1 MRKTVQTKPAIDH
14 NALERPDVN
23 KKDAHDN
30 LRVLRI
36 PECFTAA
43 LNEANPFPFLR
54 LALCESGPSVKS
66 PEALILRRENPIRI
80 IERRILLRQRMS
92 CDEHLYGSE
101 ETMPDDLNK
110 RGAQDRAR
118 VSKQEHEQRYQ
129 RRKRSSSSTRSKS
142 KSSRRKKS

>member
-1 MRKTVQTKPAIDH
+1 MFHCRSERGEPVPI
-14 NALERPDVN
+14 LEV
-23 KKDAHDN
+23 
-30 LRVLRI
+30 
-36 PECFTAA
+36 
-43 LNEANPFPFLR
+43 
-54 LALCESGPSVKS
+54 SSVREWS
-66 PEALILRRENPIRI
+66 IGEEPRSTILRRENPIRI

-92 CDEHLYGSE
+92 CEEHLYGSE

>member
-66 PEALILRRENPIRI
+66 PEALILPIQFGLL
-80 IERRILLRQRMS
+80 ERRILLRQRMS
-92 CDEHLYGSE
+92 CEEHLYGSE

>member
-1 MRKTVQTKPAIDH
+1 MFHCRSERGEPVPI
-14 NALERPDVN
+14 LEV
-23 KKDAHDN
+23 
-30 LRVLRI
+30 
-36 PECFTAA
+36 
-43 LNEANPFPFLR
+43 
-54 LALCESGPSVKS
+54 SSV
-66 PEALILRRENPIRI
+66 REWSIGEEPRSTDTSNPIRI

-92 CDEHLYGSE
+92 CEEHLYGSE

-129 RRKRSSSSTRSKS
+129 KRKRSSSSTRSRS